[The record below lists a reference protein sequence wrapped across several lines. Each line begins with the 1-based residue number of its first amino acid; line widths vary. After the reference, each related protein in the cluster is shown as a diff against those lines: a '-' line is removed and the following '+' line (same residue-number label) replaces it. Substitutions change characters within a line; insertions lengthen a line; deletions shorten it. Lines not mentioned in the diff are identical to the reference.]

1 MNKLLGTILL
11 SAMCSCALAQ
21 NDPDAP
27 IGGEAVTLTEAQQ
40 ARFDTLTA
48 NYRDDA
54 WMAQPTVNITG
65 IVEVGIPHRI
75 DEKALVERLK
85 RAHETWKSW
94 KAGNTSID
102 TSTAFEVLK
111 VPFFPGEPDF
121 TLVYYKPYSSNERS
135 HRLKIKHAWW
145 LDQISL
151 AYDNPDSTWN
161 YLRGPSVQTASNLS
175 PRKVYILYRLGDQVW
190 HAIQIE
196 TN

>member
-1 MNKLLGTILL
+1 
-11 SAMCSCALAQ
+11 MCSCVFAQ
-21 NDPDAP
+21 DDPVAP

-48 NYRDDA
+48 NYRDEA

-65 IVEVGIPHRI
+65 IVVVGVPHRI

-102 TSTAFEVLK
+102 TSTAFDVLK
-111 VPFFPGEPDF
+111 VPFFPGEPEF
-121 TLVYYKPYSSNERS
+121 TLVYMEPFSSNEES
-135 HRLKIKHAWW
+135 HLLKIKHVWW
-145 LDQISL
+145 LDKINL
-151 AYDNPDSTWN
+151 ATDGTDSTRN
-161 YLRGPSVQTASNLS
+161 FLRGPNVYASSNLA
-175 PRKVYILYRLGDQVW
+175 PRRVYILYRLGDEIW

-196 TN
+196 RN